1 MLKLKY
7 LFNNIDLAEMI
18 VKNWGYDETSLDM
31 FKYYRISS
39 NAIYPFKSE
48 GKNQLLR
55 FAPTNEKL
63 KANLLAELDFI
74 AYLRDNCYGVLEAVN
89 SNSGEPLI
97 EVQTPWG
104 QYFASVFKRVPGV
117 RMDAADS
124 SDEIVFSYGQ
134 ALGRLH
140 RLSSQYTSGNYQRWS
155 YGDVLDWIQD
165 ELKDDPEQ
173 AAAMQETEMLRD
185 YFSAIP
191 KSESSFG
198 LVHYDFEYDN
208 VFYDEESKSCYVI
221 DFDDAMYHWYAMDI
235 GKAFESLQDGIAVEA
250 FEVKK
255 QCFLEGYLTEFE
267 ISYDLDEL
275 LPACRRFANLYGY
288 ARMLSSIKEKWTNEP
303 EWLAN
308 LRARLEN
315 SLRQNSSCF
324 GQKFK

>member
-7 LFNNIDLAEMI
+7 LFNNIDLAEML
-18 VKNWGYDETSLDM
+18 VKNWSYDETSLDM

-63 KANLLAELDFI
+63 KSNLLAELDFI
-74 AYLRDNCYGVLEAVN
+74 AYLRDNRYGVLEAVD
-89 SNSGEPLI
+89 SSSGGPLI

-117 RMDAADS
+117 RMDATDS
-124 SDEIVFSYGQ
+124 SDDIVFSYGQ

-140 RLSSQYTSGNYQRWS
+140 QLSSHYTPGNHQRWS
-155 YGDVLDWIQD
+155 YSDVLDWIQD
-165 ELKDDPEQ
+165 VLKDDPEQ
-173 AAAMQETEMLRD
+173 TGAMQETEMLRD
-185 YFSAIP
+185 YFSTIP
-191 KSESSFG
+191 KSTSSFG

-208 VFYDEESKSCYVI
+208 VFYDEQSKSCYII
-221 DFDDAMYHWYAMDI
+221 DFDDAMYHWYFMDIERAMD
-235 GKAFESLQDGIAVEA
+235 SLQDGISAEA
-250 FEVKK
+250 FDDKK
-255 QCFLEGYLTEFE
+255 QCFMKGYLTEFE

-288 ARMLSSIKEKWTNEP
+288 ARTYRSIKEKWTNEP

-308 LRARLEN
+308 LRVRLEN
-315 SLRQNSSCF
+315 SLSRESIFSN
-324 GQKFK
+324 